1 FELFNPSRRSSSAIC
16 AFRAAISAACAAIS
30 AMSSSRDGSAGESA
44 FIESLNR
51 SPIPMSSKTYKLD
64 FAKTP
69 TQPGQ
74 GPKLNGGLL
83 PVVILRP
90 ADAWIADNAR
100 PGCGTLRH
108 ARVHVHLFAP

>member
-51 SPIPMSSKTYKLD
+51 SPIPMSSKTYRLD

-74 GPKLNGGLL
+74 GQFMGITVTIHNPNALIPVAAVEL
-83 PVVILRP
+83 PAVMLALDLGR
-90 ADAWIADNAR
+90 AA
-100 PGCGTLRH
+100 
-108 ARVHVHLFAP
+108 